1 MTDTLSSVLSALP
14 PVGLPELDEQAA
26 LLTRVD
32 RKYVVPAADLPLLC
46 AGLSARV
53 LEIDGRRRFGY
64 ASTYFDTP
72 DLASFRGAAHKR
84 RRRFKVRTREYI
96 DTGTAWVEVKTRG
109 PRGSTVKQR
118 LPLDRTPEA
127 GPLDAAA
134 CDFVG
139 SALLRG
145 GVVDIDPGELLPVLD
160 TAFER
165 STLLLPASSSG
176 SAPTRATLD
185 AGLRWAAP
193 DGQHLATGPV
203 LVVETKAAPG
213 SPGELDRRLWELGH
227 RPARISKFCVGL
239 ALARPALP
247 ANRWHRTRP
256 RLGVRADAAW

>member
-145 GVVDIDPGELLPVLD
+145 GVVDIDPGRWSACDCWWDVGLPEVPQSADHARAQPRRHRRHRRLPHVSPP
-160 TAFER
+160 APGLGHAR
-165 STLLLPASSSG
+165 STPA
-176 SAPTRATLD
+176 
-185 AGLRWAAP
+185 AAEP
-193 DGQHLATGPV
+193 GRKGAEGTGAVGATG
-203 LVVETKAAPG
+203 
-213 SPGELDRRLWELGH
+213 DR
-227 RPARISKFCVGL
+227 SVS
-239 ALARPALP
+239 
-247 ANRWHRTRP
+247 
-256 RLGVRADAAW
+256 